1 MENNNIDLSENKITS
16 DKNKKNKKK
25 IIWIILLVLIII
37 LIPFCWYENNHLVI
51 TKLAV
56 ANLKIPDAFDGY
68 KIVQISDLHNA
79 SFGKNNVRLI
89 EKIKAEAPDIIV
101 LTGDIVDSNHTKID
115 VSLDFCKEIVNIC
128 PVYYITGNHE
138 YWLSAEDQE
147 RAFSTMSEYG
157 VNILDNDS
165 ILLENKDDSV
175 LLIGLDD
182 KHLSDMTLEGLIDN
196 DYYNIVLAHEPQYI
210 YRYASANADLVLS
223 GHAHGGQF
231 ILPFIGPVVA
241 PEQGLFPKYTEGE
254 YVDGNTT
261 MIVSRGLGN
270 SVIPV
275 RLFNDPEIVVVELS
289 HE

>member
-1 MENNNIDLSENKITS
+1 MKKKDIDSLESRPIS
-16 DKNKKNKKK
+16 DETKKNKKK
-25 IIWIILLVLIII
+25 TKWIVLLIII
-37 LIPFCWYENNHLVI
+37 ILLIPFCWYENNHLVT

-56 ANLKIPDAFDGY
+56 SNSKIPNSFNGY

-79 SFGKNNVRLI
+79 SFGKNNIRLI
-89 EKIKAEAPDIIV
+89 EKIKAETPDIIV
-101 LTGDIVDSNHTKID
+101 LTGDIVDSNHTEID
-115 VSLDFCKEIVNIC
+115 VSLDFCKEIVSIC

-147 RAFSTMSEYG
+147 RAFGTMSEYG
-157 VNILDNDS
+157 VNILDNAS
-165 ILLENKDDSV
+165 VILDNNNESV

-182 KHLSDMTLEGLIDN
+182 KHLSDMTLEGLVEK

-241 PEQGLFPKYTEGE
+241 PEQGLFPKYTKGE
-254 YVDGNTT
+254 YVEGNTI
-261 MIVSRGLGN
+261 MVVSRGLGN